1 MPFATEV
8 FSPHPPGQLG
18 LEPLT
23 QRYHAEPGA
32 GGAGV
37 GVGVGV
43 GAGGVGVGVGGVG
56 AGAGAGAGA
65 GGLGEGLGE
74 GQLQTGLPHLGQG
87 TLPGQNSTGEAFGLH
102 MTGGTTAGTAGAV
115 AEEKPESIS
124 AAPKK
129 TLTTLSPCGA
139 IASPSGGR

>member
-1 MPFATEV
+1 M
-8 FSPHPPGQLG
+8 
-18 LEPLT
+18 
-23 QRYHAEPGA
+23 
-32 GGAGV
+32 
-37 GVGVGV
+37 
-43 GAGGVGVGVGGVG
+43 
-56 AGAGAGAGA
+56 
-65 GGLGEGLGE
+65 GEGLGE

-102 MTGGTTAGTAGAV
+102 MTGGTAGTAGAV

-139 IASPSGGR
+139 IASPSWLVCAGSSVVWRTMSKPRPAFATSWASKPGDRHRDLCRSFACPRMRPTA